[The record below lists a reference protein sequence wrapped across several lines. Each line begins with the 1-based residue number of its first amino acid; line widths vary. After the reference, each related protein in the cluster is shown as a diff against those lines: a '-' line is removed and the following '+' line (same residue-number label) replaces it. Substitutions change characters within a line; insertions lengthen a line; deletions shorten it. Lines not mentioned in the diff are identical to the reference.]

1 MVRQTARI
9 IFVEALGAIIILI
22 LLAGV
27 GLAMRLSS
35 GPMSLGFAKSDI
47 EEAISNVRDG
57 RRVALGDISLQWL
70 SSERRA
76 IVVAT
81 NLDVFDAEGELAANA
96 ENVEIL
102 VDVAALLRGQ
112 VEPIGLVLERGWIMA
127 RVEDGHWTVA
137 GDPIGAGEPRARSEE
152 ERTDW
157 LSLAETGLTDVLATL
172 REDAGGLALQTI
184 VFSDFDLVVE
194 REGGTEIARLTQA
207 YGDLRR
213 GPEGI
218 EILAGGHNTAVADAP
233 GRFTIALAAPPDYSQ
248 LTAEIGFL
256 DWSLESVFDM
266 IPAYDGVL
274 EGFASDASLA
284 FRVSEARGLEDL
296 QFGLRAG
303 AGRVEEFGAPFDV
316 SALSLGGNYTLGEDR
331 ITIEIGELA
340 STWVSG
346 PMTIAIEDVV
356 NGDGARSFSFASDGL
371 AVDLTSFFDTPW
383 PLQSVEAKGRASLAD
398 RMLDLDRFAFRFAGQ
413 EYVADIS
420 AAGQIK
426 ATADRTDG
434 ELPVEATVT
443 AAMTGG
449 LSVEDLLRFWPTRQA
464 KGARGFVSRNV
475 QVGTITGANLTLDIS
490 RDSAAEG
497 HLADEAL
504 EATFTGETISVKP
517 LRDVPTVSGAAISGR
532 MTGNSATIEFAG
544 GRLGEWQISRG
555 SVAYPQLA
563 PAGAD
568 MILMVEG
575 TGPATNLVQ
584 MISDSRLQLQAR
596 SGFNPASVSGDADLQ
611 LELRRPA
618 IPDAPLSSIR
628 YQGEAQ
634 LSEGGLEN
642 VFAGL
647 ALTGSA
653 AQVEFDQTGMRI
665 FGDGIL
671 QSSSVSYDWTLPFGP
686 DAPPAVITAS
696 SVLTPDLLNHLGVS
710 GRAYMTG
717 SVPMDIEGTLRGTA
731 LQTAAIDLDFQEAR
745 LDVAELGWIKPAGE
759 AAIANVAYER
769 SEGAALS
776 ARVVFSAPE
785 ASLEGAISLAED
797 GKLIGADIDRA
808 RLADRFDLGGTAI
821 RSETGGLSFDVE
833 GDLLDLSQLVPNF
846 TQIGS
851 GTDTAKA
858 DFGDISLKADISK
871 LVLGRDIDL
880 SDARFALSA
889 TEDGLQTVDVQG
901 KLDNGSALSA
911 AYDASGLGDP
921 AFLVTSEDAAF
932 LPNLL
937 FDRELIRG
945 GELQV
950 TGTVGSD
957 DLPTQVRVVITDGRL
972 VEAPVITQI
981 LSIAS
986 LRGLSDTLTGDG
998 ILFSN
1003 IEVPLSIK
1011 DGRYMIVGARASG
1024 PALGMTAKGWIN
1036 PSEGDLDIDGVL
1048 VPSFGVNSAL
1058 GGLPL
1063 IGDLFVSRDGEG
1075 VFSLRYGVEGTLERA
1090 QVSVNPLSAITPGV
1104 LRRIFESPETE
1115 DLPPIEPSEPRPD
1128 E

>member
-9 IFVEALGAIIILI
+9 IFVEALGAIIIL
-22 LLAGV
+22 LLVLGA
-27 GLAMRLSS
+27 GLAMRLAA

-47 EEAISNVRDG
+47 EQAIADARDG
-57 RRVALGDISLQWL
+57 RKVALGDISLQWL
-70 SSERRA
+70 SAERRA
-76 IVVAT
+76 VVVAT
-81 NLDVFDAEGELAANA
+81 NLDVFDTAGDLAANA

-102 VDVAALLRGQ
+102 VDVTALMRGKI
-112 VEPIGLVLERGWIMA
+112 EPIGLVLERGWILA
-127 RVEDGHWTVA
+127 RPEGGRWTVA
-137 GDPIGAGEPRARSEE
+137 GDPIGAADPAPSAPD

-157 LSLAETGLTDVLATL
+157 LSVAETVLSDVLVTL
-172 REDAGGLALQTI
+172 REDASGLALQTI
-184 VFSDFDLVVE
+184 VFSDFEIVVQ
-194 REGGTEIARLTQA
+194 REDRTEMARLNDA

-213 GPEGI
+213 GADGI
-218 EILAGGHNTAVADAP
+218 EILAGGRNMSATDAP
-233 GRFTIALAAPPDYSQ
+233 GRFTVSLAAPPDYKEIA
-248 LTAEIGFL
+248 AELGVL
-256 DWSLESVFDM
+256 DWSLGSVFGM
-266 IPAYDGVL
+266 IPGL
-274 EGFASDASLA
+274 EGALKGFGSDASLA
-284 FRVSEARGLEDL
+284 FRVSETQGLEDL
-296 QFGLRAG
+296 QFGVQAG
-303 AGRVEEFGAPFDV
+303 AGRVEGFGPAFDV
-316 SALSLGGNYTLGEDR
+316 SALSLGGNYTLADDR
-331 ITIEIGELA
+331 ISIEIGELA

-346 PMTIAIEDVV
+346 AMDITVEDALH
-356 NGDGARSFSFASDGL
+356 GEGARRFSLASNRL
-371 AVDLTSFFDTPW
+371 VIDLTSFFDTPW
-383 PLQSVEAKGRASLAD
+383 PLQSVRASGVASMAD
-398 RMLDLDRFAFRFAGQ
+398 RMLDLDAFGFSYAGE
-413 EYVADIS
+413 EYVANIS
-420 AAGQIK
+420 AKGQIR
-426 ATADRTDG
+426 ATPDKVDG
-434 ELPVEATVT
+434 ELPVETTLT

-449 LSVEDLLRFWPTRQA
+449 LSVEDLMRFWPTRQA
-464 KGARGFVSRNV
+464 KGARGFMTRNV
-475 QVGTITGANLTLDIS
+475 EVGTITAADLSLDIS
-490 RDSAAEG
+490 RNSAPEG
-497 HLADEAL
+497 HLLDEAL
-504 EATFTGETISVKP
+504 AVTFMGENISVKP
-517 LRDVPTVSGAAISGR
+517 LRDVPVVSGALVSGQ
-532 MTGNSATIEFAG
+532 MTGNSVKIDFANG
-544 GRLGEWQISRG
+544 KLEDWDITSG
-555 SVAYPQLA
+555 SVTYPQLV
-563 PAGAD
+563 PAGED
-568 MILMVEG
+568 MILTVQG
-575 TGPATNLVQ
+575 AGPASGLVKI
-584 MISDSRLQLQAR
+584 ISDSRLQIQAK
-596 SGFNPASVSGDADLQ
+596 SGFDPASVSGTAELE

-618 IPDAPLSSIR
+618 IPNAPLSSIR

-634 LSEGGLEN
+634 LSDGGLGN

-647 ALTGSA
+647 ALTESA
-653 AQVEFDQTGMRI
+653 AQVEFDQTGLRV

-671 QSSSVSYDWTLPFGP
+671 KSSSVSYDWRFPFGP
-686 DAPPAVITAS
+686 DAPPAEITAS
-696 SVLTPDLLNHLGVS
+696 TVLTPDLLNHLGVS

-745 LDVAELGWIKPAGE
+745 LDVAELGWIKPAGT

-769 SEGAALS
+769 SEDEALS
-776 ARVVFSAPE
+776 ARVIFNAPD
-785 ASLEGAISLAED
+785 ASLEAAISLAED
-797 GKLIGADIDRA
+797 GKLIGADIDRM

-821 RSETGGLSFDVE
+821 RSEAGGLRFDVA

-851 GTDTAKA
+851 GTETVTT
-858 DFGDISLKADISK
+858 DFGDISLKADISR

-880 SDARFALSA
+880 SEARFALAS
-889 TEDGLQTVDVQG
+889 TKDGLQTIDVQG
-901 KLDNGSALSA
+901 TLDSGSALSA

-921 AFLVTSEDAAF
+921 AFLVTSEDAGF

-945 GELQV
+945 GELQI

-972 VEAPVITQI
+972 IEAPVITQI

-1011 DGRYMIVGARASG
+1011 DGRYTIVGARASG

-1036 PSEGDLDIDGVL
+1036 PSEGDLDVDGVL

-1115 DLPPIEPSEPRPD
+1115 ELPPIEPSEPRPD